1 MLTTLAWSR
10 LESGASCYREA
21 LIGLLPPPSHASVCT
36 SPPMSVLS
44 AGPPFHAAAL
54 TITSIA
60 SNYLA
65 VFPPRRYRPHSSR
78 PGIISVSL
86 GRCHAP
92 SSPLAPPQKEELTCV
107 QTSISGVITSFCGI
121 FYLPSTLHLSPFI
134 AAAAASAAAAA
145 HNTAVFPDKVALT
158 FLRRRRCHCSNKKT
172 N

>member
-1 MLTTLAWSR
+1 
-10 LESGASCYREA
+10 
-21 LIGLLPPPSHASVCT
+21 
-36 SPPMSVLS
+36 MSVLS
-44 AGPPFHAAAL
+44 AGTPFHAAAL

-65 VFPPRRYRPHSSR
+65 VFPLRRYRPHSSR

-92 SSPLAPPQKEELTCV
+92 SSPPRPPPPQEEEEELTCV
-107 QTSISGVITSFCGI
+107 QTSISGVITSFHGI

-134 AAAAASAAAAA
+134 AAAATSAAAA

-158 FLRRRRCHCSNKKT
+158 FLRRRRRHCSNKKT

>member
-1 MLTTLAWSR
+1 
-10 LESGASCYREA
+10 
-21 LIGLLPPPSHASVCT
+21 
-36 SPPMSVLS
+36 MSVLS
-44 AGPPFHAAAL
+44 AGPPFHATTL

-78 PGIISVSL
+78 PGIITVSL

-92 SSPLAPPQKEELTCV
+92 SPQEEEEEEELTCV
-107 QTSISGVITSFCGI
+107 QTSISGVITSFGGI

-158 FLRRRRCHCSNKKT
+158 FLRRRRRHCSNKKT